1 VRPGD
6 TWQSLAGR
14 SGGAVTAAAL
24 AAMNQAD
31 GGAQPQAGA
40 QIKVV
45 VAG

>member
-14 SGGAVTAAAL
+14 SGGAITAAAL
-24 AAMNQAD
+24 AAMNHAD

-40 QIKVV
+40 QVKVV